1 MPRLKRTRPVGRTK
15 LEARLQEHFG
25 VTRARG
31 LQKRSVRYYD
41 IARRLGIPPPRL
53 SEYVRGAYEIPWH
66 HQMAI
71 CELLGCAP
79 DDIVGDEESYVPTC
93 H

>member
-1 MPRLKRTRPVGRTK
+1 MPRLKRTRPDGRTK
-15 LEARLQEHFG
+15 LEVRLHERFG
-25 VTRARG
+25 VTGARR
-31 LQKRSVRYYD
+31 QSRNVRYYD
-41 IARRLGIPPPRL
+41 IARELGIPPSRL

-71 CELLGCAP
+71 CLLLGCAP
-79 DDIVGDEESYVPTC
+79 DDIVGDEESDDPTC